1 MFIHFGAYS
10 AAARHEWVK
19 NYENLTDEEYDR
31 YVRHFDPD
39 LLDAREWARSATFPS
54 AAKGGIP

>member
-19 NYENLTDEEYDR
+19 NYENLTDEEYDMEPLGTLQN
-31 YVRHFDPD
+31 H
-39 LLDAREWARSATFPS
+39 
-54 AAKGGIP
+54 